1 MRPVMLIPVA
11 AGLAATALAA
21 IAVMGWSAIGSLFIK
36 RVSKESP
43 LFLPGSIL
51 IGAGLTS
58 TVLAA
63 AARSG
68 WVRECTLAVAIAAT
82 IALIVRRRIIADQV
96 RRAAG
101 TVRAATNGWP
111 AGRLLTIGIVF
122 LGWIYA
128 IAPPRDGDVMR
139 YHLAHIRQII
149 SDGAW
154 LPISD
159 LTYALPFAWS
169 LNYLPF
175 ELIGLPQAAHIVN
188 LLIGIVVAI
197 TLIRISPE
205 GLSPRTSVLVVLVFL
220 AHPFIVRTFTSA
232 LADAYAI
239 LAATVVVAALVRV
252 DSLDE
257 PLAALIGFCTWIGI
271 GSRYQLVA
279 VGLAGTAVVVFHLAR
294 ARNRNAVGAFLTGG
308 AVAILLASPFYIANF
323 AAFGNPV
330 WPLLVT
336 RAAAGASY
344 ANEVAF
350 EFMRGYSSST
360 GPDFRFGNAIG
371 LIRTVDMA
379 PIPLAIASLIIVS
392 LISARLRMRHV
403 ASFGALFLLLWEL
416 MSPRLYPT
424 HILPLLAVGPVLLAA
439 VVASTQRAGVAHRI
453 VNRALTLCVVT
464 FAGVAAFFS
473 VDYLR
478 YAVTGNADEFHKYTW
493 YYRTYA
499 WANNNTPPD
508 SRFLVVA
515 LSGHSYYLDRPYR
528 RADPWL
534 SGEVDWSRVDT
545 PEALVNVMSRRGFDH
560 IIFDDRNWSLFP
572 GGWQMGRVIRD
583 ALADSTLVPIHYAR
597 ELLYTSRVRR
607 VASRANV
614 YVLRLPLRSMG
625 NR

>member
-1 MRPVMLIPVA
+1 MVRAMMLVPVG

-21 IAVMGWSAIGSLFIK
+21 MALMGWIAIGSLFTN
-36 RVSKESP
+36 RVSEEST

-58 TVLAA
+58 AALAV

-68 WVRECTLAVAIAAT
+68 LVREGTLAVALVAMIAA
-82 IALIVRRRIIADQV
+82 LVQRRIIAAQV
-96 RRAAG
+96 RRAAD

-111 AGRLLTIGIVF
+111 AGGLLTIGIVC

-154 LPISD
+154 LSISD

-175 ELIGLPQAAHIVN
+175 ELIGLPQAAHLVN

-197 TLIRISPE
+197 TLLRISPDR
-205 GLSPRTSVLVVLVFL
+205 LSRRTSVLVVLVFL

-239 LAATVVVAALVRV
+239 LAATVIVVALVRV
-252 DSLDE
+252 DSLDA
-257 PLAALIGFCTWIGI
+257 PLAALVGFSTWIGI

-279 VGLAGTAVVVFHLAR
+279 VGLAGSTVVVFHLAH
-294 ARNRNAVGAFLTGG
+294 ARKRSAIVAFAAGG
-308 AVAILLASPFYIANF
+308 SIAILLASLFYVANF

-336 RAAAGASY
+336 PSAAGASY

-350 EFMRGYSSST
+350 AFMRGYSSSP
-360 GPDFRFGNAIG
+360 GPDFRLDNAIA
-371 LIRTVDMA
+371 LIRSVDMA
-379 PIPLAIASLIIVS
+379 PIPLAIVGLIIVS
-392 LISARLRMRHV
+392 LVAARMRARHV
-403 ASFGALFLLLWEL
+403 ALFGALFLLLWEL

-439 VVASTQRAGVAHRI
+439 AIASAPRTGAVHRI
-453 VNRALTLCVVT
+453 VQRTLTLGVVG
-464 FAGVAAFFS
+464 FVGIAAFFS
-473 VDYLR
+473 ADYVR
-478 YAVTGNADEFHKYTW
+478 YAVTGDSDEFHKYTW

-499 WANNNTPPD
+499 WVNNSTPPD
-508 SRFLVVA
+508 ARFLVVA
-515 LSGHSYYLDRPYR
+515 LSGHSYYLDRRYR

-534 SGEVDWSRVDT
+534 SGEVDWPKISS
-545 PEALVNVMSRRGFDH
+545 PAALDSVMRASGIDYL
-560 IIFDDRNWSLFP
+560 IYDDRSWDLFP
-572 GGWQMGRVIRD
+572 GGEQMRKVV
-583 ALADSTLVPIHYAR
+583 LASIAERRLVTVHQSR

-607 VASRANV
+607 TASRASA
-614 YVLRLPLRSMG
+614 YVLRRVRG
-625 NR
+625 N